1 MNPVGVALV
10 GAGPWGMTLGR
21 VVSRLPEI
29 ELRWICELDPV
40 RRAGA
45 GAIAS
50 GARLTA
56 SLEEALED
64 PDVKAAFV
72 AVDSARHH
80 PVGLRVLRADRHLLV
95 EKPLALRVA
104 DAAELS
110 AVADERRRV
119 LAVGHLLLHH
129 PAVRRARQLIVEGV
143 LGNTLWLES
152 ARLAPGPGRPGSCVW
167 WTLAPHDVSLALHLF
182 DAVPTH
188 VTAVSGVGR
197 VPGEETVV
205 WATLHFG
212 DGRLAHV
219 HAARQAAEKKR
230 GFSIVGSRRAL
241 VFDELAESGA
251 LRVVDPGCTDGT
263 SPGTRI
269 PVDDVDAL
277 AAQCRHFAAG
287 VARGDTA
294 AGNGAHALTVV
305 RVLEAGERSI
315 AAGGAPIEVA

>member
-10 GAGPWGMTLGR
+10 GAGPWGLTLGR
-21 VVSRLPEI
+21 VMARLPEV
-29 ELRWICELDPV
+29 ELRWICELDPA

-45 GAIAS
+45 GGLGS

-56 SLEEALED
+56 ALDEVLDD
-64 PDVKAAFV
+64 PRVEAAFV
-72 AVDSARHH
+72 AVDSPSHH

-95 EKPLALRVA
+95 EKPLALSVA
-104 DAAELS
+104 DAVELS
-110 AVADERRRV
+110 ALADERRRV

-129 PAVRRARQLIVEGV
+129 PAVRRARQLIGDGV
-143 LGNTLWLES
+143 LGEALWLEA
-152 ARLAPGPGRPGSCVW
+152 ARLAPGPARAGGCVW

-188 VTAVSGVGR
+188 VTAVGGAAR

-219 HAARQAAEKKR
+219 HAARHAAEKRR

-241 VFDELAESGA
+241 TFDELDGGGA
-251 LRVVDPGCTDGT
+251 LRLHDPGQPDGPRGET
-263 SPGTRI
+263 V
-269 PVDDVDAL
+269 PVDVVDAL
-277 AAQCRHFAAG
+277 AAQCRHFVAG
-287 VARGDTA
+287 VARRDPS

-305 RVLEAGERSI
+305 RVLEAGARSI